1 MKNKVIVFLMIV
13 SIGNGFSQNQ
23 LQQQFSNIGLT
34 NQSVMQQQRNTVFAS
49 NVANTNKQ
57 QRQTVQRQASQQIIN
72 QNLNPIVQNLN
83 VDMRMQ
89 SNAAE
94 NNMGNEMGNIQQ
106 IQVQQIATIAA
117 PQMQLGNGNTLRL
130 KLPSLNVNMRKT
142 IRRTSSEGNSVK
154 YKLMVIENKFRKINR
169 KLNARLSFK
178 KKLRIK
184 VDKCFK
190 W

>member
-94 NNMGNEMGNIQQ
+94 
-106 IQVQQIATIAA
+106 TIWV
-117 PQMQLGNGNTLRL
+117 MRWGIFSKYKCSKLRL
-130 KLPSLNVNMRKT
+130 LRHLKC
-142 IRRTSSEGNSVK
+142 SSETET
-154 YKLMVIENKFRKINR
+154 L
-169 KLNARLSFK
+169 
-178 KKLRIK
+178 
-184 VDKCFK
+184 
-190 W
+190 